1 VLALGNRPQ
10 GSNKFY
16 MTMVYF
22 WGIIMAYL
30 IFASIYITV
39 VSIQRQVAANAFTVG
54 QLFSNPL
61 FRTLIVSLASTYIMW
76 FVASFLFF
84 EPWHMFHSVSPFHT
98 NSVSSL
104 PSSNDLPHSS
114 SSTFSLPQPTSIS
127 STSTPSA
134 TPTTSPGAPKATTK
148 PRNCPP

>member
-1 VLALGNRPQ
+1 MGNRPQ

-84 EPWHMFHSVSPFHT
+84 EPWHMFHSVSR
-98 NSVSSL
+98 
-104 PSSNDLPHSS
+104 PHAG
-114 SSTFSLPQPTSIS
+114 PV
-127 STSTPSA
+127 
-134 TPTTSPGAPKATTK
+134 
-148 PRNCPP
+148 